1 MTTTAPWAAPDH
13 AAHMA
18 AQLAAM
24 PIMAATVFVRDSQG
38 RRWRVFRLSAEAWQ
52 LSLGGMTFVRCL
64 TGAVQVMEVE
74 V

>member
-1 MTTTAPWAAPDH
+1 MTTAPWAAPDH
-13 AAHMA
+13 AAQLA

-24 PIMAATVFVRDSQG
+24 PVMEATVFVRDSQG

-52 LSLGGMTFVRCL
+52 VSLGGMVYVRCL
-64 TGAVQVMEVE
+64 SGAVQVMEVE

>member
-1 MTTTAPWAAPDH
+1 MTTAPWAAPDY

-24 PIMAATVFVRDSQG
+24 PVMSATVFIRDSQG

-52 LSLGGMTFVRCL
+52 VSLGGMTCIRCL
-64 TGAVQVMEVE
+64 SGAVQVMEVE